1 MSTINKFNI
10 NIIQKTD
17 SSIRFDFFI
26 DGVQLSKYLGFDRLS
41 DLAFSSFDLD
51 NIVVDR
57 EKFPNYNRK
66 NIIDNKIDEFT
77 GLKVPFNQF
86 GTERI
91 VLYRCHCGCDYCGVI
106 SCELSMNGDFVYWK
120 DVRYETEDDDEQE
133 YTKRIEILKFEKE
146 NYFQIFKEYKKLY
159 CIDL

>member
-1 MSTINKFNI
+1 MNKFDI
-10 NIIQKTD
+10 NIIQKTED
-17 SSIRFDFFI
+17 SICSDFFI
-26 DGVQLSKYLGFDRLS
+26 DDVQLSKYMGFDRLS

-66 NIIDNKIDEFT
+66 DIIDNKIDEFT
-77 GLKVPFNQF
+77 GMKMPFNQF
-86 GTERI
+86 GTKRI

-106 SCELSMNGDFVYWK
+106 SCELNMDRDFVYWK